1 MEQLLSFFNNLNKQQ
16 KMTVIGGV
24 GALFAFL
31 VFIIVYTK
39 INNSTKRYSEII
51 ATSLSQTEVANVSA
65 ELESLKI
72 PFSVDGRDNNL
83 TLRTSSEFINIAK
96 IKLITSEALSNKHNG
111 WEIFDK
117 SNIGT
122 TKFENKIKYLQALE
136 GELSR
141 SVESLSTVLSASIKI
156 AFPKETLFVSK
167 KKPVTASA
175 VLRIRD
181 GMRLTGKQATGIK
194 NFIASAIPELDTE
207 NIKLINQEG
216 ELLEESPFDTEN
228 SKYDY
233 QVKYKKKLEKRLEG
247 NIIELVEPIVGAGKI
262 VAKVTVDL
270 SFIKKNIQQEIYDP
284 EGTIRSQQT
293 NESSSL
299 ESNKKEKKNSEPGAA
314 NNING
319 NNNKNDSIL
328 SSGKKDTES
337 ITTNFEISKK
347 IISQTDGAYATLNRV
362 AVAVTFDATIL
373 DGVTNRGEYILN
385 IEEIVK
391 NAVAFK
397 SERGDSVTVKS
408 FKFLA
413 PKNMAN
419 NIDNP
424 LPWQYYL
431 KEYSEFIKYLI
442 VSLLIFLFYRKFIA
456 ATKNQNENELNS
468 IKTSSDNLDEESNN
482 DTTDSNNR
490 NIDKFSIESQNQD
503 REKELKDKVY
513 TQLKTISNLDVES
526 KVKYETLID
535 EINGTIDQ
543 APEDIANMITL
554 LLDEK

>member
-543 APEDIANMITL
+543 APEDTANMITL

>member
-39 INNSTKRYSEII
+39 MNNSTKRYSEII